1 MFGLIE
7 ILTGFILKEF
17 DGCIVEVGSG
27 SSTAMFNRYAI
38 NYQRKFYSCDIREK
52 TGSTEKKSKW
62 HIPMIM
68 SSFDFME
75 IFNDDPIIVF
85 LDGNHDFDVV
95 SNEFYFF
102 YKRLN
107 PGGIIFMH
115 DTMPSTK
122 NHTYHGACSNA
133 YKLRLEIEMNPNI
146 DIVTWPHK
154 IIGHGL
160 SMVFKKH
167 YFNNYYPPGEEK
179 EKT

>member
-1 MFGLIE
+1 
-7 ILTGFILKEF
+7 
-17 DGCIVEVGSG
+17 
-27 SSTAMFNRYAI
+27 
-38 NYQRKFYSCDIREK
+38 
-52 TGSTEKKSKW
+52 
-62 HIPMIM
+62 
-68 SSFDFME
+68 ME

-95 SNEFYFF
+95 SKEFYFF